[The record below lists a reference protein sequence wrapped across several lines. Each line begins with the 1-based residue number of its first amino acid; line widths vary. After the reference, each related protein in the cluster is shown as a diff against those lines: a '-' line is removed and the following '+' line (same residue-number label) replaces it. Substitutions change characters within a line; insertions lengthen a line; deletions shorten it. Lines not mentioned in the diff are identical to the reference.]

1 MMTKFTELRLK
12 LTNIIKNIMAA
23 YMAFSVLDSGLYEKL
38 FYGKELQS
46 MNYQLFL
53 RKKITIKKNIDEG
66 KKKKKKKKKYI
77 YIYIYNNY
85 YYL

>member
-1 MMTKFTELRLK
+1 
-12 LTNIIKNIMAA
+12 MAA

-53 RKKITIKKNIDEG
+53 RKKITIQKNIDEG
-66 KKKKKKKKKYI
+66 KKKNI
-77 YIYIYNNY
+77 YI
-85 YYL
+85 

>member
-1 MMTKFTELRLK
+1 
-12 LTNIIKNIMAA
+12 MAA

-53 RKKITIKKNIDEG
+53 RKKITIQKNIDEG
-66 KKKKKKKKKYI
+66 KKKKNI
-77 YIYIYNNY
+77 YKMLLLSYNNNNNNNY
-85 YYL
+85 NNINNNNKNNI